1 MTPKEK
7 ANELVEKM
15 LGDNNH
21 YLNQNIEIDKLI
33 AKQCALICVGEII
46 SIPSIQ
52 AAYAQG
58 YSHSKSTESYWRE
71 VKQEI
76 IKL

>member
-7 ANELVEKM
+7 AKELVEKYYA
-15 LGDNNH
+15 L
-21 YLNQNIEIDKLI
+21 IDFSEVYQPSSKS
-33 AKQCALICVGEII
+33 AKECALICVEEII
-46 SIPSIQ
+46 SIPSVQ

-58 YSHSKSTESYWRE
+58 YSNSKSTESYWRE

-76 IKL
+76 KKL

>member
-7 ANELVEKM
+7 ANELWAKM
-15 LGDNNH
+15 LGGYEGNE
-21 YLNQNIEIDKLI
+21 LTIEIDKLI
-33 AKQCALICVGEII
+33 AKQDALICVDEVLKSQEKSNDGYGGHSLTNLEIEFY
-46 SIPSIQ
+46 Q
-52 AAYAQG
+52 
-58 YSHSKSTESYWRE
+58 E

>member
-7 ANELVEKM
+7 ANELWAKM
-15 LGDNNH
+15 LGGYEGNE
-21 YLNQNIEIDKLI
+21 LTIEIDKLI
-33 AKQCALICVGEII
+33 AKQDALICVDEII
-46 SIPSIQ
+46 SIPSVQ

-58 YSHSKSTESYWRE
+58 YSNSKSTESYWRE

-76 IKL
+76 KKL

>member
-7 ANELVEKM
+7 AEELV
-15 LGDNNH
+15 G
-21 YLNQNIEIDKLI
+21 QFSWIDCSSD
-33 AKQCALICVGEII
+33 AKQCALICVDEII
-46 SIPSIQ
+46 GGSRLFYIED
-52 AAYAQG
+52 Y
-58 YSHSKSTESYWRE
+58 EYWRE

>member
-7 ANELVEKM
+7 AKELV
-15 LGDNNH
+15 G
-21 YLNQNIEIDKLI
+21 QFSWIDCSSD
-33 AKQCALICVGEII
+33 AKQCALICVDEII

-58 YSHSKSTESYWRE
+58 YSNSKSTESYWRE
-71 VKQEI
+71 VKQELL
-76 IKL
+76 KL

>member
-1 MTPKEK
+1 MTTGEK
-7 ANELVEKM
+7 AKELIQ
-15 LGDNNH
+15 LFYNNQCSH
-21 YLNQNIEIDKLI
+21 SITELAYKS
-33 AKQCALICVGEII
+33 AKECALACVDEII